1 MVMSALFTRR
11 ATQSAPR
18 VELQPNLSKVLASIG
33 FLIKIAERISVRIT
47 QYDIVKSL
55 FVADRAHLNR
65 HGRPIT
71 YDNYVA
77 MYHGPVPS
85 LAYDLLK
92 GNGSALRAY
101 GLTDLPWTR
110 TSAEHIGKGCHIYS
124 GATTSDEA
132 SVLSPSDMSALEG
145 ALQAVSKLSFGQVR
159 KLTHNDPA
167 YIEAWTAAGE
177 KGSYPMSLGLL
188 FDEPN
193 FEAAKFVEFSSQQS
207 AAREGAGDD
216 FEIPADIRPYEDAA
230 DR

>member
-1 MVMSALFTRR
+1 MSALFTRK

-18 VELQPNLSKVLASIG
+18 VELHPNLSKVLASIG
-33 FLIKIAERISVRIT
+33 YLIKIAERIPVRIT

-55 FVADRAHLNR
+55 FVAERAHLNNY
-65 HGRPIT
+65 GRPIT
-71 YDNYVA
+71 YDNYMA

-85 LAYDLLK
+85 LAYDFLK

-110 TSAEHIGKGCHIYS
+110 TPAEHIGKGCYIYS
-124 GATTSDEA
+124 EATTSDETL
-132 SVLSPSDMSALEG
+132 VLSPSDMSALEA
-145 ALQAVSKLSFGQVR
+145 ALKAVSNLSFGQVR

-167 YIEAWTAAGE
+167 YKEAWAAAGE
-177 KGSYPMSLGLL
+177 KGSNPMSLGLL

-193 FEAAKFVEFSSQQS
+193 FEAAKIVEFHSQQS

-216 FEIPADIRPYEDAA
+216 FEIPADIEPYEVAT